1 MNRTNCIH
9 FHMPL
14 SVTWFSTI
22 DIHPN
27 HVPVKKTKTYFY
39 CFLIIIFWKGY
50 CNTIPLTYC
59 YILERTYQFLYEHA
73 YNIFVV
79 VCALTF
85 CNALMA
91 HYLLINET
99 YKKPK
104 WQKIFIH
111 FNCFDMD
118 VYFSLPAIF
127 SCQL

>member
-14 SVTWFSTI
+14 WVTWFSTI
-22 DIHPN
+22 DIHPVHMFQSRKLKHILLFFDYN
-27 HVPVKKTKTYFY
+27 ILKRMALR
-39 CFLIIIFWKGY
+39 FLWLF
-50 CNTIPLTYC
+50 

-73 YNIFVV
+73 YNIFVG

-91 HYLLINET
+91 HYLLINQT

>member
-14 SVTWFSTI
+14 WVTWFSTI
-22 DIHPN
+22 DIHPVYMFQSRKLK
-27 HVPVKKTKTYFY
+27 HIFIVFWLYYFEKD
-39 CFLIIIFWKGY
+39 I
-50 CNTIPLTYC
+50 TIPLNYYYT
-59 YILERTYQFLYEHA
+59 LERTYQFLYEHA

-79 VCALTF
+79 VWALTF

-91 HYLLINET
+91 HYLLINQT